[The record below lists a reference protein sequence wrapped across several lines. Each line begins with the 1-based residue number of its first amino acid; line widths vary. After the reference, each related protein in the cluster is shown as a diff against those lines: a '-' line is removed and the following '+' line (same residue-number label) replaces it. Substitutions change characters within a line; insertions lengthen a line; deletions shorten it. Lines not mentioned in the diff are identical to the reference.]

1 MNNKSIFRLIKR
13 TFEEWSDDRASLHGA
28 ALSFYTVFSLSP
40 LLVIVIAS
48 VGFFFGTDAVEG
60 RIVEQIKGLVGKEG
74 AVAIQGMIASARK
87 QGSGALAT
95 GLALATL
102 FIGATGV
109 FVQLQD
115 SLNTVWGVKPR
126 PGRSIIGLI
135 QSRVLSFAVVIG
147 IGFLLLVSL
156 VISAALAAVASW
168 LGHLV
173 PVNILMIG
181 NLVASFIITTL
192 LFAMMYKLLP
202 DVEIAWKDVMV
213 GAAVTS
219 ILFSLGKYLVSLYLG
234 QSAVVSSYGAAGAVV
249 VIFLWVYYA
258 AQIVLL
264 GAEFTEQYA
273 NMFGSGM
280 RASAGAMPLRECPP
294 ATVVKTVIKRLPVPE
309 CPAPVGGPPAPL
321 RPARRGGILGFS
333 TGVAVGHYLAARKAS
348 RALKAQRAG
357 RRARPPRSGLAW
369 LLLGIVGRGLTRVS

>member
-1 MNNKSIFRLIKR
+1 
-13 TFEEWSDDRASLHGA
+13 
-28 ALSFYTVFSLSP
+28 
-40 LLVIVIAS
+40 
-48 VGFFFGTDAVEG
+48 
-60 RIVEQIKGLVGKEG
+60 
-74 AVAIQGMIASARK
+74 
-87 QGSGALAT
+87 
-95 GLALATL
+95 L

-126 PGRSIIGLI
+126 PGRSILNLI

-156 VISAALAAVASW
+156 VISAALAAIAAW
-168 LGHLV
+168 LGNLV
-173 PVNILMIG
+173 PADILVIG

-219 ILFSLGKYLVSLYLG
+219 LLFSLGKFLVSLYLG
-234 QSAVVSSYGAAGAVV
+234 KSAVVSSYGAAGAVV

-280 RASAGAMPLRECPP
+280 RATEGAMPQRDCPSVV
-294 ATVVKTVIKRLPVPE
+294 VVKE
-309 CPAPVGGPPAPL
+309 SPAPEVDRTAPLGRPPAPL
-321 RPARRGGILGFS
+321 QPARQRGVLGFS
-333 TGVAVGHYLAARKAS
+333 TGVAVGHYLAARKT
-348 RALKAQRAG
+348 RKALRAQRAG
-357 RRARPPRSGLAW
+357 RRVRAPRARLAW
-369 LLLGIVGRGLTRVS
+369 LLLGLVVRSATRSS